1 MKAILIIQILVL
13 IFTCNI
19 LNANSQ
25 TVLVFIVSDVSTEE
39 FVNKVNIDIRTEN
52 LTGIT
57 NEDGRCIFE
66 NVTERKVTVSF
77 DRIGYIPLSKEFEIS
92 DTDRNIFFVKIRQTE
107 IMSGEIKVYSTK
119 IENQIRYAILPIALI
134 TKKDFSYLPIIS
146 ASDVMKIKPG
156 INIVRDGIWATD
168 INIRGLSRDNIVV
181 YINGSRVE
189 TANNQAARF
198 SLIDENTIER
208 IEVIKGGV
216 SSIYGSGGIGGIV
229 SIKTETG
236 NFSDYFKMKGILSG
250 ELFSVN
256 NLSGA
261 AFSFMVSDKKFNAS
275 IYAAYREAS
284 DTRTPGGII
293 SNSSFRDHGISVY
306 TGFKLFK
313 RHELNLQY
321 QNFESPYAGIPG
333 SYPLFPSKAT
343 VTYIPA
349 ERNMFSTNY
358 KISNVSKLITNL
370 SAGFFLQNIFR
381 NVEVLPN
388 SSVYIPASGTNPAM
402 RINNISINP
411 TGEHNSIG
419 LLLQGDM
426 QKGNSKFVIGIDTWQ
441 RKLTTTRIRSQ
452 QIIKYDTANNPVS
465 FTDMITGDTPIPD
478 SKYSSVG
485 FYVNDE
491 TSFNN
496 ERFYVNIGGRID
508 GISVSNEE
516 SLNPQY
522 TIMNGVVNNNP
533 ADQKVLW
540 EAGETND
547 LSWSINT
554 GINYKLTEQLNLSG
568 NISTSFRSPSLE
580 ERYQYIDLGNIV
592 RVGNPD
598 LNSELGYFL
607 SASLKYWG
615 EDLNMSAEFFANFL
629 SDLVSEI
636 PGIYED
642 RTALIKTNIGKATLM
657 GFDLQTDYNLLS
669 FLTLYGN
676 ASYVYGEDTENN
688 FSLPQIP
695 PFNGI
700 IGIKYPAGDL
710 FSFNLNTVLFAQQ
723 NRTATGELKTPG
735 YAVLNFY
742 SDVTNLN
749 INALSISLAAGIE
762 NIFDKSY
769 RDHLSTS
776 RGTYISEPGR
786 NFFVK
791 TKFIF

>member
-1 MKAILIIQILVL
+1 MKTILIIQILVL
-13 IFTCNI
+13 IFTVNI

-25 TVLVFIVSDVSTEE
+25 SVLVFIVSDVSTEE
-39 FVNKVNIDIRTEN
+39 FVNKVNIDIRSEN

-92 DTDRNIFFVKIRQTE
+92 DTDRNIFYVKIRQTE

-134 TKKDFSYLPIIS
+134 AKKDFNYLPVIS
-146 ASDVMKIKPG
+146 TSDILKIKPG
-156 INIVRDGIWATD
+156 INLVRDGIWATD

-208 IEVIKGGV
+208 IEIIKGGV
-216 SSIYGSGGIGGIV
+216 SSIYGSGGTGGIV

-236 NFSDYFKMKGILSG
+236 TFSDYFKLKGILSG

-261 AFSFMVSDKKFNAS
+261 ALSFMLSDKKFNAS
-275 IYAAYREAS
+275 IFATYREAS
-284 DTRTPGGII
+284 DTKTPGGII

-306 TGFKLFK
+306 SGFKLFK
-313 RHELNLQY
+313 GHEINLQY

-333 SYPLFPSKAT
+333 SYPLFPSQAT

-349 ERNMFSTNY
+349 ERDMFSLNY
-358 KISNVSKLITNL
+358 KILNISKLVTNL
-370 SAGFFLQNIFR
+370 SAGFFIQNIFR
-381 NVEVLPN
+381 NVYVLPN
-388 SSVYIPASGTNPAM
+388 SSVYMPASGTNPAR

-411 TGEHNSIG
+411 SGEHNSIG
-419 LLLQGDM
+419 LLLQSDL
-426 QKGNSKFVIGIDTWQ
+426 QKGNSKIVVGIDSWQ
-441 RKLTTTRIRSQ
+441 RKLSTTRERNQ

-465 FTDMITGDTPIPD
+465 FTELITGDTPIPD

-485 FYVNDE
+485 LYVNDE

-496 ERFYVNIGGRID
+496 ERIYINVGGRID
-508 GISVSNEE
+508 GIFVSNEE
-516 SLNPQY
+516 SVNPLY
-522 TIMNGVVNNNP
+522 TITNGVVNNNP
-533 ADQKVLW
+533 ANQEILW
-540 EAGETND
+540 EASEVSD
-547 LSWSINT
+547 LSWSFNA
-554 GINYKLTEQLNLSG
+554 GLNYKLAEELNLSG

-629 SDLVSEI
+629 SDLVTEI
-636 PGIYED
+636 PGTFEE
-642 RTALIKTNIGKATLM
+642 RPALIKTNIGKATLM
-657 GFDLQTDYNLLS
+657 GFDLQTDYNLLP

-676 ASYVYGEDTENN
+676 ASYVYGEDMGDNS
-688 FSLPQIP
+688 SLPQIP

-700 IGIKYPAGDL
+700 IGIKYLAGEQ

-723 NRTATGELKTPG
+723 NRNAAGELKTPG

-749 INALSISLAAGIE
+749 INALSISFAAGIE

-776 RGTYISEPGR
+776 RGSYISEPGR

-791 TKFIF
+791 TKLIF